1 MTEEYVIQRLDKV
14 DNVLE
19 KLTQVSVDLKMMLAV
34 HEEKIGQHEKHQGYL
49 EKIIEDR
56 RILSDAQIDKV
67 YTTMREQD
75 QKILEEIKSLREDMT
90 SQHKE
95 VSTKISLMEKYIWM
109 AIGGG
114 ILGSWVISEL
124 FVYFKL
130 VH

>member
-1 MTEEYVIQRLDKV
+1 MTEDYIVQRLEKV

-34 HEEKIGQHEKHQGYL
+34 HEEKIGQQEKHQGYL
-49 EKIIEDR
+49 EKVIEDR

-75 QKILEEIKSLREDMT
+75 QKILDEIKSLREDMT
-90 SQHKE
+90 NQHKE

-114 ILGSWVISEL
+114 ILGAWFVSQL
-124 FVYFKL
+124 FTYFKL
-130 VH
+130 IH

>member
-1 MTEEYVIQRLDKV
+1 MTEDYIVQRLEKI

-34 HEEKIGQHEKHQGYL
+34 HEEKIGQQEKHQGYL
-49 EKIIEDR
+49 EKVIEDR

-75 QKILEEIKSLREDMT
+75 QKILDEIKSLREDMT
-90 SQHKE
+90 NQHKE

-114 ILGSWVISEL
+114 ILGAWFVSQL
-124 FVYFKL
+124 FTYFKL
-130 VH
+130 IH